1 MLSLML
7 ALALVADAQ
16 HVLRG
21 LVTDGETHEPIIGA
35 TVADGRKGKPLAV
48 TGADGRF
55 QIPNNNYDR
64 LKISYVGYKTLVTAP
79 AKDGRYQ
86 LQAEISTIGEVVV
99 TAQESRGLATASKI
113 EKHAME
119 HLQPSSFTDILE
131 LLPGGRAQNPSLT
144 APNTISLREAAQS
157 SGQYATSSL
166 GTSFVMDGAPISTN
180 ANMQYLSGAWDTQ
193 ATSRDFTNAGVDMR
207 SIATDEIQSVEVVR
221 GIPSVEYGDLTSGL
235 VKIERRKGGRDL
247 NFRVKAD
254 MGSKLFYAAKGIE
267 WQERRLSLNLSADYL
282 NAKADRPNAT
292 LKISYNADPDRYRE
306 LNPIIYQQ
314 LKNIAEQGP
323 AAASMDKVKQ
333 YLVKQYAQLAIDE
346 GYWDYVIWHELDDD
360 ADFDINYCQMV
371 EQMTPQQVQ
380 QMARRMLESQRRI
393 EVTMLSETPEA
404 TKPHDG
410 DKHCGECKKEK

>member
-21 LVTDGETHEPIIGA
+21 L
-35 TVADGRKGKPLAV
+35 
-48 TGADGRF
+48 
-55 QIPNNNYDR
+55 
-64 LKISYVGYKTLVTAP
+64 
-79 AKDGRYQ
+79 
-86 LQAEISTIGEVVV
+86 V

-144 APNTISLREAAQS
+144 ARLHKAWEHEA
-157 SGQYATSSL
+157 YHL
-166 GTSFVMDGAPISTN
+166 GLSTN
-180 ANMQYLSGAWDTQ
+180 ADYTGSFDNEKED
-193 ATSRDFTNAGVDMR
+193 
-207 SIATDEIQSVEVVR
+207 
-221 GIPSVEYGDLTSGL
+221 P
-235 VKIERRKGGRDL
+235 DL
-247 NFRVKAD
+247 NNQAEDAYSSQYNRMAL
-254 MGSKLFYAAKGIE
+254 MAALELKMKRQL
-267 WQERRLSLNLSADYL
+267 WLKSVNVTLSAAYEHDHHPRM
-282 NAKADRPNAT
+282 APVTQEVIDKDDRPNAT
-292 LKISYNADPDRYRE
+292 LKISYNADPNRYQE

-323 AAASMDKVKQ
+323 VAASMDKVKQ
-333 YLVKQYAQLAIDE
+333 YLVKQYAQLAIDD
-346 GYWDYVIWHELDDD
+346 GYWDYVIWHELDDN

-380 QMARRMLESQRRI
+380 QMARRMLEARRRI

-410 DKHCGECKKEK
+410 DKHCGKCKKEK